1 MNFNLKGV
9 KKNIY
14 VRVMFFLVCLEL
26 YRIFVFRVGDVG
38 SFLVIIG
45 LYLSCRFLFEK
56 KILSFN

>member
-45 LYLSCRFLFEK
+45 LYL
-56 KILSFN
+56 